1 MGTDKCLIS
10 RSEQCTKQ
18 VPSAAQDR
26 MNQMLCAVQLVWE
39 LASCG
44 LHRQM
49 GGFHALAQYSTPHSA
64 AITPTPKQP
73 QARP

>member
-1 MGTDKCLIS
+1 
-10 RSEQCTKQ
+10 
-18 VPSAAQDR
+18 

-49 GGFHALAQYSTPHSA
+49 GGSHALAQYSTPHSA
-64 AITPTPKQP
+64 TITPTPKQP
-73 QARP
+73 QSRP